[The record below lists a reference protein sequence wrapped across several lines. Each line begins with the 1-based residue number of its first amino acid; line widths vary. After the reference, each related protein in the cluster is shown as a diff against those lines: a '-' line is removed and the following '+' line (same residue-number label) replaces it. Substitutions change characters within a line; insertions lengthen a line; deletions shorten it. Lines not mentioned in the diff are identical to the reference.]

1 MGKLADFMAMK
12 RDLAFEFEC
21 ELRAVRNLILG
32 ISRISGSEYT
42 IDLASCEGFVGGS
55 RARAAFA
62 EGFRLAAH
70 EALVRYAHDLARESL
85 AHGIDQEIVSNA
97 LGGVAPREIASGER
111 GPAAPQA
118 PHAAEAASHV
128 RLAVCA

>member
-42 IDLASCEGFVGGS
+42 IDLASSEGFVAGG
-55 RARAAFA
+55 RARAAFTEA
-62 EGFRLAAH
+62 FRLAAH
-70 EALVRYAHDLARESL
+70 DALLKYAHDLARESL
-85 AHGIDQEIVSNA
+85 HHGIDQEIVSNA
-97 LGGVAPREIASGER
+97 LGGVA
-111 GPAAPQA
+111 APQGVIIEREA
-118 PHAAEAASHV
+118 PASAVEAPSHV

>member
-42 IDLASCEGFVGGS
+42 IDLASREGFVGGS
-55 RARAAFA
+55 RARAVFG
-62 EGFRLAAH
+62 ESFRLAAH
-70 EALVRYAHDLARESL
+70 EALMKYAHDLARESL
-85 AHGIDQEIVSNA
+85 AHGVDQDIVSSA
-97 LGGVAPREIASGER
+97 LGGVATREIATGER
-111 GPAAPQA
+111 EQAPPAA
-118 PHAAEAASHV
+118 EGASHV

>member
-1 MGKLADFMAMK
+1 MGKLSDFMAMK

-32 ISRISGSEYT
+32 ISRVSGSEYT
-42 IDLASCEGFVGGS
+42 IDFSSSDGFIGGS

-62 EGFRLAAH
+62 EAFRSAAH
-70 EALVRYAHDLARESL
+70 EALLKYAHDLARESL
-85 AHGIDQEIVSNA
+85 SHGIEQEVVSNA
-97 LGGVAPREIASGER
+97 LGGVAS
-111 GPAAPQA
+111 QA
-118 PHAAEAASHV
+118 PGPDRVSPSAEGQSHV

>member
-32 ISRISGSEYT
+32 ISRVSGSEYT
-42 IDLASCEGFVGGS
+42 IDFANSEGFVAGG
-55 RARAAFA
+55 RARAAFTEA
-62 EGFRLAAH
+62 FRLAAH
-70 EALVRYAHDLARESL
+70 DALMKYAHDLARESL
-85 AHGIDQEIVSNA
+85 NHGIDQEIVSNA
-97 LGGVAPREIASGER
+97 LGGVAPQASDMGREPP
-111 GPAAPQA
+111 PAAI
-118 PHAAEAASHV
+118 AEPASHV

>member
-32 ISRISGSEYT
+32 ISRVSGTEYT
-42 IDLASCEGFVGGS
+42 IDLASTEGFVGGS
-55 RARAAFA
+55 RARAAFTEA
-62 EGFRLAAH
+62 FHTAAH
-70 EALVRYAHDLARESL
+70 DALMKYAQDLAREAL
-85 AHGIDQEIVSNA
+85 NHGIDQEVVSGA
-97 LGGVAPREIASGER
+97 LGGAVASQTV
-111 GPAAPQA
+111 PAAKEAQIPTT
-118 PHAAEAASHV
+118 EAATPV